1 MKRVIG
7 ITGGVGSGKST
18 ALMLLKE
25 KYDAYIC
32 MADELGHRAMDQGTG
47 AYIQIVKQFGPDILA
62 CNGEINRNAL
72 ADIVYHDEGRLHCL
86 NRIIH
91 PYVKREIRKQMER
104 CPARLFV
111 LVTAILFETGC
122 DRLCDEVW
130 GVIAG
135 DEIRIARL
143 MESRGYSREKAES
156 IMRQQMGSG
165 ELAERCDVV
174 LVNDGDRQELLDQL
188 ENVLENKYGL

>member
-32 MADELGHRAMDQGTG
+32 MADELGHRAMDQGTD

-62 CNGEINRNAL
+62 CNGDINRNAL

-111 LVTAILFETGC
+111 LETAILFETGC

-156 IMRQQMGSG
+156 IMRQQMSSG

>member
-111 LVTAILFETGC
+111 LETAILFETGC

-143 MESRGYSREKAES
+143 MESRGYSRERAES

>member
-111 LVTAILFETGC
+111 LETAILFETGC

-174 LVNDGDRQELLDQL
+174 LVNDGDRQELLAQL

>member
-7 ITGGVGSGKST
+7 ITCGVRSGQST

-111 LVTAILFETGC
+111 LETAILFETGC

>member
-32 MADELGHRAMDQGTG
+32 MADELGHRAMDQGTD

-104 CPARLFV
+104 CSARLFV
-111 LVTAILFETGC
+111 LETAILFETGC

-156 IMRQQMGSG
+156 IMRQQMSSG
-165 ELAERCDVV
+165 ELAERCDLV

>member
-32 MADELGHRAMDQGTG
+32 MADELGHRAMDQGTD

-111 LVTAILFETGC
+111 LETAILFETGC

-156 IMRQQMGSG
+156 IMRQQMSSG

>member
-32 MADELGHRAMDQGTG
+32 MADELGHRAMDQGTD

-111 LVTAILFETGC
+111 LETAILFETGC

-156 IMRQQMGSG
+156 IMRQQMSSG
-165 ELAERCDVV
+165 EMAERCDLV

>member
-91 PYVKREIRKQMER
+91 PYVKSEIRKQMER

-111 LVTAILFETGC
+111 LETAILFETGC

>member
-47 AYIQIVKQFGPDILA
+47 AYIQIVKQFGPYILA

-111 LVTAILFETGC
+111 LETAILFETGC

>member
-32 MADELGHRAMDQGTG
+32 MADELGHRAMDQGTD

-111 LVTAILFETGC
+111 LETAILFETGC

-143 MESRGYSREKAES
+143 MDSRGYSREKAES
-156 IMRQQMGSG
+156 IMRQQMSSG
-165 ELAERCDVV
+165 ELAERCDLV

>member
-1 MKRVIG
+1 M
-7 ITGGVGSGKST
+7 
-18 ALMLLKE
+18 E
-25 KYDAYIC
+25 
-32 MADELGHRAMDQGTG
+32 QGTD

-111 LVTAILFETGC
+111 LETAILFETGC

>member
-91 PYVKREIRKQMER
+91 PYVKRGIRIRMEG
-104 CPARLFV
+104 CTARLFV
-111 LVTAILFETGC
+111 LETAILFETGC

>member
-32 MADELGHRAMDQGTG
+32 MADELGHRAMDQGTD

-72 ADIVYHDEGRLHCL
+72 ADIVYHDE
-86 NRIIH
+86 
-91 PYVKREIRKQMER
+91 
-104 CPARLFV
+104 
-111 LVTAILFETGC
+111 
-122 DRLCDEVW
+122 
-130 GVIAG
+130 
-135 DEIRIARL
+135 
-143 MESRGYSREKAES
+143 
-156 IMRQQMGSG
+156 
-165 ELAERCDVV
+165 
-174 LVNDGDRQELLDQL
+174 
-188 ENVLENKYGL
+188 

>member
-25 KYDAYIC
+25 KYNAYIC

-104 CPARLFV
+104 CTARLFV
-111 LVTAILFETGC
+111 LETAILFETGC

>member
-32 MADELGHRAMDQGTG
+32 MADELGHRAMDQGTD

-111 LVTAILFETGC
+111 LETAILFETGC

-156 IMRQQMGSG
+156 IMRQQMSSG
-165 ELAERCDVV
+165 ELAERCDLV

>member
-7 ITGGVGSGKST
+7 VTGGVGSGKST

-111 LVTAILFETGC
+111 LETAILFETGC

>member
-111 LVTAILFETGC
+111 LETAILFETGC
-122 DRLCDEVW
+122 DRLCDEVG

>member
-25 KYDAYIC
+25 KHDVCVC
-32 MADELGHRAMDQGTG
+32 MADELGHRAMDQGTD
-47 AYIQIVKQFGPDILA
+47 AYIQIVQQFGPDILT
-62 CNGEINRNAL
+62 CDGEINRNAL
-72 ADIVYHDEGRLHCL
+72 ADIVYHDEGRLDRL

-91 PYVKREIRKQMER
+91 PYVKREIRNQMER
-104 CPARLFV
+104 CPAQLFV
-111 LVTAILFETGC
+111 LETAILFETGC

-156 IMRQQMGSG
+156 IMRQQMSGG

-174 LVNDGDRQELLDQL
+174 FVNDGDRQELLDQL

>member
-72 ADIVYHDEGRLHCL
+72 ADIVYHDEGRLHWL

-111 LVTAILFETGC
+111 LETAILFETGC

>member
-72 ADIVYHDEGRLHCL
+72 ADMVDQDEGRLHCL
-86 NRIIH
+86 NRSIH

-111 LVTAILFETGC
+111 LETAILFETGC

>member
-104 CPARLFV
+104 CQARLFV
-111 LVTAILFETGC
+111 LETAILFETGC

>member
-111 LVTAILFETGC
+111 LETAILFESGC

>member
-111 LVTAILFETGC
+111 LETAILFETGC

-143 MESRGYSREKAES
+143 VESRGYSREKAES

>member
-111 LVTAILFETGC
+111 LETAILFETGC

>member
-91 PYVKREIRKQMER
+91 PYVQREIRKQMER

-111 LVTAILFETGC
+111 LETAILFETGC

>member
-1 MKRVIG
+1 
-7 ITGGVGSGKST
+7 
-18 ALMLLKE
+18 MLLKE

-111 LVTAILFETGC
+111 LETAILFETGC

>member
-111 LVTAILFETGC
+111 LETAILFETGC

-174 LVNDGDRQELLDQL
+174 LVNDGDRQELLDPL

>member
-32 MADELGHRAMDQGTG
+32 TADELGHRAMDQGTG

-111 LVTAILFETGC
+111 LETAILFETGC

>member
-86 NRIIH
+86 KRIIH

-111 LVTAILFETGC
+111 LETAILFETGC

>member
-7 ITGGVGSGKST
+7 ITGGVGSWKST

-111 LVTAILFETGC
+111 LETAILFETGC

>member
-104 CPARLFV
+104 CTARLFV
-111 LVTAILFETGC
+111 LETAILFETGC

>member
-104 CPARLFV
+104 CPARLLV
-111 LVTAILFETGC
+111 LETAILFETGC